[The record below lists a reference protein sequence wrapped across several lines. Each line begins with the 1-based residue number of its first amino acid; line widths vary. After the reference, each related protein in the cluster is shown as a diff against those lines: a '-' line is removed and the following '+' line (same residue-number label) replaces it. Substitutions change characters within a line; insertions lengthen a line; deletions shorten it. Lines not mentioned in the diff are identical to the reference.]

1 MSKTTPVVAGLMLG
15 LGWYA
20 YVGAVPLMPLYM
32 LLTIAALAMRR
43 ERAARFAI
51 FAFGCAIPI
60 AAGLPWLASHPEVLR
75 TTFLH
80 YQSEQ
85 MAGADAVTG
94 VRSAANFTR
103 ATDIAALYA
112 RFWSPRVLFA
122 QGAPTL
128 MHSTGRAGV
137 FLVATAGV
145 LLVGIVRAARGA
157 VADPRLLLILGAFLL
172 APLPSSLVDINDHT
186 ALHATWRAAALVPF
200 GVLLAGFGFE
210 YLLTRPRSPL
220 QMLALI
226 TVLAAPAILI
236 ARYPET
242 VSNSRALLFGLAAA
256 AAVAMLVRLR
266 PSDRA
271 ARPWIPAAAVT
282 IVLGVAALM
291 QFSAFYDDYM
301 TDYRR
306 RFIPE
311 TDGNVRDVLEAV
323 IERSPKEDL
332 SIRRATPAVYL
343 GFRFGAG
350 EWGSY
355 YWLFYLHKHHRED
368 LLVRTIDD
376 RNAGEFTRDYI
387 CHLPAGSVAATRVGW
402 DKDMDAL
409 IDRMIKGGDVTLERL
424 VRGEP
429 AYWLLKTTGTC
440 GID

>member
-1 MSKTTPVVAGLMLG
+1 
-15 LGWYA
+15 
-20 YVGAVPLMPLYM
+20 
-32 LLTIAALAMRR
+32 
-43 ERAARFAI
+43 
-51 FAFGCAIPI
+51 
-60 AAGLPWLASHPEVLR
+60 
-75 TTFLH
+75 
-80 YQSEQ
+80 
-85 MAGADAVTG
+85 
-94 VRSAANFTR
+94 
-103 ATDIAALYA
+103 
-112 RFWSPRVLFA
+112 
-122 QGAPTL
+122 
-128 MHSTGRAGV
+128 
-137 FLVATAGV
+137 
-145 LLVGIVRAARGA
+145 
-157 VADPRLLLILGAFLL
+157 
-172 APLPSSLVDINDHT
+172 
-186 ALHATWRAAALVPF
+186 
-200 GVLLAGFGFE
+200 
-210 YLLTRPRSPL
+210 
-220 QMLALI
+220 MLALI

-242 VSNSRALLFGLAAA
+242 VANGRALLFGLAAA
-256 AAVAMLVRLR
+256 AAVAVLGRLR

-271 ARPWIPAAAVT
+271 TRPWIPAAAAAAII

-376 RNAGEFTRDYI
+376 RNAGEFTREYI
-387 CHLPAGSVAATRVGW
+387 CHLPAGSVTATRAGW

-409 IDRMIKGGDVTLERL
+409 IDRMIKSGDVTLERF